1 MSQIVEFEK
10 PAKPHDTASPDF
22 ITFVISLLPTG
33 PILNQ
38 MQIST
43 PTRPTN
49 DAGIGSNTK
58 STTMPIKI
66 LK

>member
-10 PAKPHDTASPDF
+10 PAKPHDTTSPDF
-22 ITFVISLLPTG
+22 ITFAISPLPAG

-38 MQIST
+38 MQIPT
-43 PTRPTN
+43 HTRPTN
-49 DAGIGSNTK
+49 AVGIGSNIK
-58 STTMPIKI
+58 PTTMPIKI